1 MSTFDP
7 DALECLA
14 AIVEE
19 GGFERAA
26 QRLSITQSAVSQR
39 LRALEA
45 QVGTV
50 LIVRSRPLK
59 PTSAG
64 QLLLKHTKQ
73 MRLLRADLERDLK
86 ELAPSSTGGAR
97 EEERISIAVNADS
110 IATWALPALDELAR
124 QGLPMEIIADDQD
137 FTQEWLREGQV
148 LGCVTTLKQALRG
161 CKVVPLGAMEYVAV
175 AQADYARQHF
185 PKGLGPHNFRDVP
198 FIAFNR
204 KDDMQS
210 EFVGKAFGLKRVA
223 LNQLFVPSS
232 EGQVRAVLAGWG
244 ASVVPELL
252 ARGLLEQGR
261 LVNIAPSCTLPIQ
274 LYWHCWNLE
283 SEVLDTLTAALTQ
296 AAGTALRGA
305 SGRHGRRAPAAFR
318 AAPAPWLRRTVLRRA
333 PAPCLRDR
341 APAPRHARCPMR
353 PAARMKAWRSVN
365 TGIRREGS
373 RPAGWRASIWLW
385 MSSRARS
392 LPGSLNTGILNQGM
406 VGSLSSRRPWIQL
419 STSARWPLWKATSA
433 SVRSA
438 GSPCGSTTQL
448 LVQPLRCQRG
458 QPPEE
463 VRLAGCGDGEHQRR
477 GGGAEPREG
486 WGPDCP
492 VHHGLRC

>member
-1 MSTFDP
+1 MSIFDP

-86 ELAPSSTGGAR
+86 ELAPSSTGGGR
-97 EEERISIAVNADS
+97 DEERISIAINADS
-110 IATWALPALDELAR
+110 IATWALPALNEFAR

-161 CKVVPLGAMEYVAV
+161 CKVVPLGAMQYVAV
-175 AQADYARQHF
+175 AQAQLARERF
-185 PKGLGPHNFRDVP
+185 PKGLGPHNFREVP
-198 FIAFNR
+198 FVAFNR

-244 ASVVPELL
+244 VSIVPELL
-252 ARGLLEQGR
+252 ARGLLAQGL
-261 LVNIAPSCTLPIQ
+261 LVNIAPSHVLPIQ

-283 SEVLDTLTAALTQ
+283 SEVLDALTAALTR
-296 AAGTALRGA
+296 AAGAALA
-305 SGRHGRRAPAAFR
+305 
-318 AAPAPWLRRTVLRRA
+318 
-333 PAPCLRDR
+333 
-341 APAPRHARCPMR
+341 
-353 PAARMKAWRSVN
+353 
-365 TGIRREGS
+365 
-373 RPAGWRASIWLW
+373 
-385 MSSRARS
+385 
-392 LPGSLNTGILNQGM
+392 
-406 VGSLSSRRPWIQL
+406 VG
-419 STSARWPLWKATSA
+419 
-433 SVRSA
+433 
-438 GSPCGSTTQL
+438 
-448 LVQPLRCQRG
+448 
-458 QPPEE
+458 
-463 VRLAGCGDGEHQRR
+463 
-477 GGGAEPREG
+477 
-486 WGPDCP
+486 
-492 VHHGLRC
+492 

>member
-59 PTSAG
+59 PTAAG

-73 MRLLRADLERDLK
+73 LRLLRADLERDLK
-86 ELAPSSTGGAR
+86 ELAPSSTGGTR

-110 IATWALPALDELAR
+110 IATWALPALNELAR

-175 AQADYARQHF
+175 AQADYARQKF

-210 EFVGKAFGLKRVA
+210 EFVGNAFGLKRVT

-244 ASVVPELL
+244 ISVVPELL
-252 ARGLLEQGR
+252 ARGLLEQGQ
-261 LVNIAPSCTLPIQ
+261 LVNIAPSYTLPIQ

-283 SEVLDTLTAALTQ
+283 SEVLDSLTDALTQ
-296 AAGTALRGA
+296 AAGRALA
-305 SGRHGRRAPAAFR
+305 CA
-318 AAPAPWLRRTVLRRA
+318 
-333 PAPCLRDR
+333 
-341 APAPRHARCPMR
+341 
-353 PAARMKAWRSVN
+353 
-365 TGIRREGS
+365 
-373 RPAGWRASIWLW
+373 
-385 MSSRARS
+385 
-392 LPGSLNTGILNQGM
+392 
-406 VGSLSSRRPWIQL
+406 
-419 STSARWPLWKATSA
+419 
-433 SVRSA
+433 
-438 GSPCGSTTQL
+438 
-448 LVQPLRCQRG
+448 
-458 QPPEE
+458 
-463 VRLAGCGDGEHQRR
+463 
-477 GGGAEPREG
+477 
-486 WGPDCP
+486 
-492 VHHGLRC
+492 